1 MPLKRQ
7 EAGEEIAKD
16 KALIMTGTFYH
27 NPRCSKSRAA
37 LELLTERGIEPRV
50 VRYLETPPDA
60 AELAHIVDLL
70 GLEPRD
76 LLRSKEAAYEARALA
91 DPALDRDR
99 LIAAMVEE
107 PILIERPIYVKD
119 GRAVIGR
126 PPERVL
132 ELL

>member
-1 MPLKRQ
+1 
-7 EAGEEIAKD
+7 
-16 KALIMTGTFYH
+16 
-27 NPRCSKSRAA
+27 
-37 LELLTERGIEPRV
+37 
-50 VRYLETPPDA
+50 VRYLETPLDA
-60 AELAHIVDLL
+60 AELARILDLL

-126 PPERVL
+126 PPVRVL